1 MTKKHTEVLQ
11 FIAENISKH
20 RQRALKISED
30 EDKSEEVRIRE
41 KVHYKR
47 LLSFE
52 LLFNNIALLIMIPEM
67 YEEACEN
74 IEELQICFV

>member
-1 MTKKHTEVLQ
+1 M
-11 FIAENISKH
+11 
-20 RQRALKISED
+20 
-30 EDKSEEVRIRE
+30 RIRE

-52 LLFNNIALLIMIPEM
+52 LLFNNIALLLMIPEM